1 MTPIS
6 FICALKEAGLNIF
19 PSEHSHFYVV
29 INYKVRTSLSK
40 FNVKDIQNGSQYSM
54 LCNSSGMAQVFCIHS
69 HRTDWKE

>member
-40 FNVKDIQNGSQYSM
+40 FNVKDI
-54 LCNSSGMAQVFCIHS
+54 
-69 HRTDWKE
+69 